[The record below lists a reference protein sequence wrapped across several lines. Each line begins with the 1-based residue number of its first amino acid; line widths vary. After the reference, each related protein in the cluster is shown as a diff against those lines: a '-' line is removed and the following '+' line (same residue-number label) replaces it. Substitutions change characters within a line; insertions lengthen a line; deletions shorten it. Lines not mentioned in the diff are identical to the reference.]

1 MSDNDEEEYESDGS
15 NFENEDDSESEL
27 SSSSEAAM
35 RQVEKLSP
43 TGNKRSRKSGSAAK
57 KTSNKDTNTTKNS
70 STKNST
76 KTLPRVKPSKQPKVR
91 KVTEIQVVE
100 RPSKRQRVIER
111 QVRIRMANAAA
122 EEQDDAFTQEAVE
135 KTVFVQQSRSE
146 AYKISKINVATMR
159 HFVWDKGLVGPSQ
172 PELLDELLE
181 EIGVE
186 ERDEVA
192 IREKVKTKVCNVN
205 RTRREFYEMIDE
217 DDIDDVAARLV
228 NAIKSFG
235 ARPGALQKV
244 KEAVAAL

>member
-15 NFENEDDSESEL
+15 SFEAEDDSESEN
-27 SSSSEAAM
+27 SSSSDEDVIE
-35 RQVEKLSP
+35 VEKP
-43 TGNKRSRKSGSAAK
+43 KPAGKKSQKSASSTK
-57 KTSNKDTNTTKNS
+57 KTSKKDSKTTKNS
-70 STKNST
+70 STKNNTKKST
-76 KTLPRVKPSKQPKVR
+76 RIKLSKPSELR
-91 KVTEIQVVE
+91 KVTEVQVIE

-111 QVRIRMANAAA
+111 QVRLRMANAAA

-135 KTVFVQQSRSE
+135 KTVYIQQSRSE
-146 AYKISKINVATMR
+146 AYKMSKINVATMR

-172 PELLDELLE
+172 PDLLDELLE

-205 RTRREFYEMIDE
+205 RTRREFYEMVAE
-217 DDIDDVAARLV
+217 DDIDDVTERLV
-228 NAIKSFG
+228 NAIKTFG

-244 KEAVAAL
+244 KEAVAAI